1 MNDIFLVNLSGRD
14 RPGLTAPVMDIL
26 AHHDVGVLDVGQSVI
41 HDTLSLALLI
51 DVAQYSEAGVMK
63 DLVIHTSG
71 LDLDLRLTPV
81 SRDDYEA
88 WIPHQRQ
95 GRYIVTLLGRRINTR
110 QLASI
115 ARIVSE
121 QGLNIG
127 DMTRLSERQPLAPD
141 TTGPRSCVQLS
152 VVGQPVDLAQMHS
165 RFLQISSELDMDV
178 AFQVDGIYRRH
189 RRVVVL
195 DMDSTL
201 VQGEIIDEL
210 AIAAGV
216 GEQVAAI
223 TKRAMHGELDF
234 SASFRQRVALL
245 AGLPASRLDEI
256 AAQVPLTEGAQRLI
270 DTLKRLGYRVAILSG
285 GFTYFAHHLQKAL
298 GIDEV
303 FANELDIVD
312 GKVSGQVVSDI
323 VDAQRKADLL
333 CQIAEAEGV
342 GLEQVVAVGDGAN
355 DLKML
360 SLAGLGIAFRAKP
373 VIRREAGQ
381 SLSTIGLDGIL
392 YLMGI
397 RDREIMSE

>member
-1 MNDIFLVNLSGRD
+1 
-14 RPGLTAPVMDIL
+14 
-26 AHHDVGVLDVGQSVI
+26 
-41 HDTLSLALLI
+41 
-51 DVAQYSEAGVMK
+51 
-63 DLVIHTSG
+63 
-71 LDLDLRLTPV
+71 
-81 SRDDYEA
+81 
-88 WIPHQRQ
+88 
-95 GRYIVTLLGRRINTR
+95 
-110 QLASI
+110 
-115 ARIVSE
+115 
-121 QGLNIG
+121 
-127 DMTRLSERQPLAPD
+127 MTRLSERQPLAPD